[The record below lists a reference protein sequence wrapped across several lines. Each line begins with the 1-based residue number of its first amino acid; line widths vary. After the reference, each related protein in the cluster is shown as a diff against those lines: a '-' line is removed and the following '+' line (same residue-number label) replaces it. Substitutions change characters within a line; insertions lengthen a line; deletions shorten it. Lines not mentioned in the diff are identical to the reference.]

1 MAKKIFLDE
10 SMAEQ
15 KTDASSD
22 HAGRLAP
29 SAHAGIATASS
40 TEPLSLS
47 RKFSRKSSDDLA
59 HYRRVAKKLEVSRLV
74 IFPDTMP
81 YWDTLTGCAL
91 LFTALFA
98 PYEVAMIKTQYD
110 ALFFVNRVI
119 DAIFCA
125 DMVFCFFTAYF
136 APAKEGGRL
145 VTELARI
152 RRRYLRTW
160 WLIDMSSWMPIDW
173 FALIAQNQSASR
185 LRGIRL
191 VRMLRLLK
199 LMRVVKASRIYK
211 RVEEHIAIQY
221 AYMQLIKFFIIL
233 LLAGHWFACLWV
245 LAAELQGS
253 SGSGGSSAT
262 MTWLGYLELKLY
274 ASREIGDCAF
284 CGDIAP
290 SSSTAAAS
298 GAGDN
303 ATATLSVAAAA
314 AAVAAAAEAE
324 TLYDEV
330 ASEAVGDV
338 CDIEGRADCYCAAVA
353 GALASSGGGKCLH
366 HSRKYVA
373 AFYWAIVTITSVGYG
388 DVCPVNSLEMF
399 LSTIAIL
406 FGAALWA
413 YLIGSACSTLAM
425 LDVET
430 VECVDLSCCFYRLP
444 SVNTASPRG
453 PPVSKEECV

>member
-22 HAGRLAP
+22 HARP
-29 SAHAGIATASS
+29 S

-47 RKFSRKSSDDLA
+47 RKISRKLSVGHSSLDDLA

-119 DAIFCA
+119 DAIFCV

-145 VTELARI
+145 VTDLARI

-290 SSSTAAAS
+290 SSSPAAAS

-314 AAVAAAAEAE
+314 AAAVAAAAEAE
-324 TLYDEV
+324 TLYDDV

-406 FGAALWA
+406 VGAALWA

-430 VECVDLSCCFYRLP
+430 VEYVDLSCCFYRLP
-444 SVNTASPRG
+444 SVNAASPRG
-453 PPVSKEECV
+453 PPASKQCV